1 MYVAVCGLQYYINS
15 AWCHSSTHAVWYNR
29 GLPLWETD
37 CVTSSYYNNSLL
49 KCTRVTFG
57 QYQMANF
64 KTITMDRKV
73 VAVKTL
79 HEGSFKLTF
88 FISTSL
94 HEVNVVSSPHG
105 HCKLRYVA
113 QTGWHGAHKH
123 SYRSVC
129 IAAIYR
135 VQVIPIAMPI
145 STKVQCNKFC
155 PASYIYSRTATH
167 LHEWL
172 PLLL

>member
-1 MYVAVCGLQYYINS
+1 MYVAVCGLQYYISS
-15 AWCHSSTHAVWYNR
+15 AWCQSSTHAVWYNR

-37 CVTSSYYNNSLL
+37 YVTSSYYNNSLL

-64 KTITMDRKV
+64 KTITMNHKV

-94 HEVNVVSSPHG
+94 HEVNVVRIGFTTVPQDGMEHTST
-105 HCKLRYVA
+105 V
-113 QTGWHGAHKH
+113 TG
-123 SYRSVC
+123 
-129 IAAIYR
+129 
-135 VQVIPIAMPI
+135 
-145 STKVQCNKFC
+145 QCV
-155 PASYIYSRTATH
+155 
-167 LHEWL
+167 
-172 PLLL
+172 